1 MTKRCSAHLTSQG
14 WGRLDFAPRGHLPSS
29 WHVPMGP
36 RHHLASGDQGR
47 VPRREERM
55 EEEVWWRETVLL
67 SERREDGLCLEAR
80 GKEGR

>member
-1 MTKRCSAHLTSQG
+1 MFPTAH
-14 WGRLDFAPRGHLPSS
+14 SS
-29 WHVPMGP
+29 WPG
-36 RHHLASGDQGR
+36 
-47 VPRREERM
+47 EERM